1 MDIRRVAA
9 YAAIYLLWGGAY
21 VAIRRLVEVLPPFFA
36 AGLRYGLAA
45 LFLLP
50 VLLLFARPAIT
61 RRQAFNGA
69 WSGITLLVFGYS
81 VVFWT
86 EQRLP
91 SWLVAVL
98 MSTTFLWTYLGES
111 LVLRS
116 YRFRLRMLPLLL
128 LGIAAMPLVAGGRG
142 ADGRA
147 ISVMPA
153 IATLLCAMCWSCGSL
168 AVKAIDMP
176 HSPVQTAAI
185 QMGVSSI
192 ILLIF
197 SWFLGEWRRMPSLGQ
212 TAWWQ
217 PAVAMAFLVIGS
229 SVLGFVAYHWLMA
242 HEPAS
247 RVATSAYVNPL
258 VAMLV
263 GIVAMHEH
271 NTALQLAG
279 AAAVLA
285 SIVLIWHS
293 QFAREPLR
301 AVAGA
306 ES

>member
-1 MDIRRVAA
+1 MDIRRIAA

-21 VAIRRLVEVLPPFFA
+21 VAIRLLVEVIPPFFA

-45 LFLLP
+45 LFLVP
-50 VLLLFARPAIT
+50 ALLLSAMPAMT
-61 RRQAFNGA
+61 RRQAWNGA
-69 WSGITLLVFGYS
+69 WSGITLLVPGYS

-116 YRFRLRMLPLLL
+116 YRFQLRMMPLLL
-128 LGIAAMPLVAGGRG
+128 LGVAAMPLVAGGG
-142 ADGRA
+142 GPDGRA
-147 ISVMPA
+147 ISIVPA

-168 AVKAIDMP
+168 AVKTIDLP
-176 HSPVQTAAI
+176 RSPVQTATI
-185 QMGVSSI
+185 QLGVSGI
-192 ILLIF
+192 VLLAF
-197 SWFLGEWRRMPSLGQ
+197 SWFLGEWRKVPSLARA
-212 TAWWQ
+212 AWLQ
-217 PAVAMAFLVIGS
+217 PSLAMGFLVIGS

-258 VAMLV
+258 VAMFV
-263 GIVAMHEH
+263 GIVAMHER
-271 NTALQLAG
+271 NSALQLAG

-285 SIVLIWHS
+285 SIVLIWS
-293 QFAREPLR
+293 VRFAWEPVW
-301 AVAGA
+301 AVADRRR
-306 ES
+306 